1 MSLANKART
10 GVKWTTVSAITGAV
24 SQLVLLAVL
33 ARFLEKKDFGVMAI
47 AVFVINFSQLFIDIG
62 ISNAIIHKQNV
73 THKQLSSLYWSN
85 IVLGFILFGLIFVS
99 APLISS
105 FYKEPLLKNVIRSVG
120 IIFLIQPFGMQF
132 STLLRKELHFK
143 ELAIR
148 NIISKAVGLAA
159 GIIFGFYGYG
169 VYALVYST
177 IIMSSLDML
186 LLVILGRKIH
196 SPSFYFKLKEIKPF
210 FSFGMFQ
217 MGEKIINYI
226 NSDID
231 TLVIGKFLGV
241 DVLGI
246 YNIAKNF
253 VLKPFQVINPI
264 LTRVAFPVMAKVQ
277 DNIPKLKSIYLKM
290 QNVLAFINFAVFL
303 FMFFYAEAVVLLI
316 FGNRWL
322 DAVVPLRILSLY
334 AMLRSTMNPIG
345 SLQLARGRADQ
356 GFYWNLI
363 QSVILIISVYLGSFG
378 GILGVCYTLL
388 AIQAILFVIS
398 WKAMVN
404 PLCGASFREFIAV
417 FVEPFYLSLIP
428 AFVLFPFFHFLF
440 PVYNLSSAII
450 VLLLY
455 VLLLVLT
462 HLTINKTFILE
473 MKRLF
478 LNR

>member
-47 AVFVINFSQLFIDIG
+47 AIFVINFSQLFIDIG

-99 APLISS
+99 APLISN
-105 FYKEPLLKNVIRSVG
+105 FYKEPLLKNVIRCVG

-345 SLQLARGRADQ
+345 SLQLAREE
-356 GFYWNLI
+356 LI
-363 QSVILIISVYLGSFG
+363 RDFIGISF
-378 GILGVCYTLL
+378 
-388 AIQAILFVIS
+388 
-398 WKAMVN
+398 N
-404 PLCGASFREFIAV
+404 P
-417 FVEPFYLSLIP
+417 
-428 AFVLFPFFHFLF
+428 
-440 PVYNLSSAII
+440 
-450 VLLLY
+450 
-455 VLLLVLT
+455 
-462 HLTINKTFILE
+462 
-473 MKRLF
+473 
-478 LNR
+478 